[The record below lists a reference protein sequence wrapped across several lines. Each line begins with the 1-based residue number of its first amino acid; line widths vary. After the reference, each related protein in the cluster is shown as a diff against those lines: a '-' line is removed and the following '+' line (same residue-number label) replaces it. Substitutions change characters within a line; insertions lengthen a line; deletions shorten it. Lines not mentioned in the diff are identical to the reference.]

1 MINWRTSKLID
12 RIGWAK
18 ANLKPV
24 RTEYCVVYEDIDMKC
39 ATVLHP
45 DPHCMAMLMHGGL
58 MPPVEVWHKLAEDE
72 ARTDFTQHSD
82 FRGHLLH
89 DTEPMGPLTEEEAVE
104 FLIKKD
110 IPAHIWKTWDQGNKP
125 KMVVCRRSQ
134 LPATREWR
142 NAWRIADELG
152 EKAA

>member
-1 MINWRTSKLID
+1 MIDWRTSKLID

-24 RTEYCVVYEDIDMKC
+24 RTDYCVVYEDIDMNC
-39 ATVLHP
+39 ASVMHP

-58 MPPVEVWHKLAEDE
+58 MPPVEVWHKLHEDE
-72 ARTDFTQHSD
+72 ARPDFTQHSD

-104 FLIKKD
+104 FLIRHTSPHLENLGQRQQAQD
-110 IPAHIWKTWDQGNKP
+110 GG
-125 KMVVCRRSQ
+125 
-134 LPATREWR
+134 LPQESATSYSRVAQR
-142 NAWRIADELG
+142 LAYFR
-152 EKAA
+152 